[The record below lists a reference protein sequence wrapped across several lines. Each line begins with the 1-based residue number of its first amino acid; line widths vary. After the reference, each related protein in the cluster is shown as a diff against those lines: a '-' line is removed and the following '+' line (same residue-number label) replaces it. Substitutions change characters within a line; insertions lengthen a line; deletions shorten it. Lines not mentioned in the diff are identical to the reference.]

1 MNPFDVAA
9 ILIAIA
15 AVAGYVNHRVLRL
28 PATSGTLAVAL
39 LSSFVVVAA
48 EAVFTGVRGDIAG
61 FLGRIDFNETLM
73 HGMLCFLLLA
83 GALHVDLEGLLEHK
97 WTIGALST
105 VGVGLASAN
114 SLRAR
119 VRVSET
125 ESRLPA
131 G

>member
-15 AVAGYVNHRVLRL
+15 AVAGCVNHRVLRL

-39 LSSFVVVAA
+39 LSSFVVAA
-48 EAVFTGVRGDIAG
+48 EAVFPGVRGDIAG
-61 FLGRIDFNETLM
+61 FPGRIDFNETLM